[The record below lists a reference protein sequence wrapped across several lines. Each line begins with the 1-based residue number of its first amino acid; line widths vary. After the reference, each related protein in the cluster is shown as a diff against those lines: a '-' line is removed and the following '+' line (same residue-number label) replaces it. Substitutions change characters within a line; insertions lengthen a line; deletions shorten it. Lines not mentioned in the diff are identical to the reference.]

1 MSLLAFPAASSSYI
15 RPRFLQY
22 YLQLAHINIPHRDAC
37 AADQRHGTTH
47 SFTPRDAVRLYA
59 IARMRLAVAGYT
71 ASRYQQFL
79 DLDRPKAAIGD
90 VVRLLKLVMIIH
102 LPKCVLFAYKCEK
115 LAFSNI
121 IIAV

>member
-1 MSLLAFPAASSSYI
+1 
-15 RPRFLQY
+15 
-22 YLQLAHINIPHRDAC
+22 
-37 AADQRHGTTH
+37 
-47 SFTPRDAVRLYA
+47 
-59 IARMRLAVAGYT
+59 MRLAVAGYT
-71 ASRYQQFL
+71 ASRYQQIL

-90 VVRLLKLVMIIH
+90 VIRLLELDMIIH